1 MTEPIKKKNSTW
13 SWLLWWQIDQE
24 ELNAQVLNY
33 KDLGI
38 FKSARGQSALCLL
51 LSIAITSAFVLFK
64 AASVDAVGDA
74 ALMAI
79 LALFIYLGHRWA
91 MISAMVL
98 WTLEKGLYF
107 AVYLNAVSNGTNGG
121 ATGVMQIFWWC
132 LYMHAFYFAFRI
144 EQLRKQRTP
153 AAAA

>member
-1 MTEPIKKKNSTW
+1 MTEAIKKRKSTW

-33 KDLGI
+33 KNWGI

-51 LSIAITSAFVLFK
+51 FSIAITSAFVLFK
-64 AASVDAVGDA
+64 AFSVDAVGDA

-98 WTLEKGLYF
+98 WTLEKGLYI
-107 AVYLNAVSNGTNGG
+107 AAYLNAVSHGTNGG

-144 EQLRKQRTP
+144 EQRRKQRTP
-153 AAAA
+153 AAAV